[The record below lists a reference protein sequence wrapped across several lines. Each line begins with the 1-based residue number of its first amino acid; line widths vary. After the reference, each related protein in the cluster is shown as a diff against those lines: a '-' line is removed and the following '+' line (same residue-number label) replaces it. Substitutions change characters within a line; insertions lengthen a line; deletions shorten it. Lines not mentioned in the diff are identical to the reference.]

1 MSTEMTLSHSGT
13 GFLMTGRQI
22 THHCLRG
29 EFRVLTI
36 YDLVASAQT
45 TRATGA
51 DRPLTKLGLQDRL

>member
-1 MSTEMTLSHSGT
+1 
-13 GFLMTGRQI
+13 MTGRQI